1 MKEIKI
7 FICLKNQLFSESN
20 MINWSHLTESKKE
33 VRASDRK
40 PCGNVIAEY
49 KDKLV
54 IIEGATVKS
63 HEYIIPKSTVDHYDG
78 RNIYLNISRD
88 ALLRFDF

>member
-1 MKEIKI
+1 
-7 FICLKNQLFSESN
+7 

-63 HEYIIPKSTVDHYDG
+63 HEYIIPKSIVDHYDG